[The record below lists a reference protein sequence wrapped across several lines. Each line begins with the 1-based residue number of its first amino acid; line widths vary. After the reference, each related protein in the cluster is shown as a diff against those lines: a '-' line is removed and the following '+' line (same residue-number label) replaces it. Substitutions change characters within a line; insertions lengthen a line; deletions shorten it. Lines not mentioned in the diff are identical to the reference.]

1 MTNYTLIAYLEGSS
15 GYYDRCGDWESGQDS
30 ELNIEYF
37 QNEEDLAKRWASLR
51 QNNTDY
57 EFTLLIDGRDANTE
71 DDLSDDYYRIS
82 DLADKEYDVL
92 LSEYLR
98 RAEAARLEN
107 LRKAEAEKERLRLIK
122 EQAEEKRERE
132 ELLRLQM
139 KYGQGRN

>member
-1 MTNYTLIAYLEGSS
+1 MANYTLIAYLEGSS

-37 QNEEDLAKRWASLR
+37 QNEEDLAKCWAALR
-51 QNNTDY
+51 QNNTNY
-57 EFTLLIDGRDANTE
+57 EFTLLIDGRDANIE

-82 DLADKEYDVL
+82 GLADKEYDDL
-92 LSEYLR
+92 LSEYLKK
-98 RAEAARLEN
+98 AEAARLEN
-107 LRKAEAEKERLRLIK
+107 LRKAAAEKERLRLIK

-132 ELLRLQM
+132 ELLRLQT